1 MRKLKE
7 HEQRVL
13 DFIQSSLEK
22 NGYAPSV
29 RDIMSALGYKST
41 STVHLYLHRLQELG
55 YIQMEEG
62 KSRAI
67 TVSSFLGVS
76 RRGVPILGKVT
87 AGVPILASENF
98 DGYLDFT
105 PNGTK
110 YTPESLFALKISGS
124 SMIGAGIF
132 DGDHVIVQR
141 SDYAENGDI
150 VVVMIEDEATVK
162 TFYREKGGFRLQP
175 ENPEYE
181 PIFTDDLMI
190 LGKVIASVRYFN

>member
-55 YIQMEEG
+55 YIQMEDG

-67 TVSSFLGVS
+67 TLSSFCGIT
-76 RRGVPILGKVT
+76 RPGVPILGKVT

-98 DGYLDFT
+98 DGYLNFS
-105 PNGTK
+105 PNETK
-110 YTPESLFALKISGS
+110 YTGDSLFALKISGN

-132 DGDHVIVQR
+132 DGDHVVVAR

-150 VVVMIEDEATVK
+150 VVVLIEDEATVK
-162 TFYREKGGFRLQP
+162 TFYKEKGGFRLQP

-181 PIFTDDLMI
+181 PIFTDDLTI
-190 LGKVIASVRYFN
+190 LGKVIASVRYFD

>member
-55 YIQMEEG
+55 YIQMEDG

-67 TVSSFLGVS
+67 TVSSFFGAA

-98 DGYLDFT
+98 DGYLDFA

-110 YTPESLFALKISGS
+110 YTFGDLFALKISGS

-132 DGDHVIVQR
+132 DGDHVVVQR

-150 VVVMIEDEATVK
+150 VVVLIEDEATVK
-162 TFYREKGGFRLQP
+162 TFYKEKGGFRLQP

-181 PIFTDDLMI
+181 PIFTDDLVI
-190 LGKVIASVRYFN
+190 LGKVIASVRYFD

>member
-13 DFIQSSLEK
+13 DFIQSALEK

-41 STVHLYLHRLQELG
+41 STVHLYLHRLEELG
-55 YIQMEEG
+55 YIHMEEG

-67 TVSSFLGVS
+67 TVEASFAK
-76 RRGVPILGKVT
+76 RRSGVPILGKVT
-87 AGVPILASENF
+87 AGVPILAAENF
-98 DGYLDFT
+98 DGYLDFS
-105 PNGTK
+105 PNGSK
-110 YTPESLFALKISGS
+110 YAPESLFALKISGN

-132 DGDHVIVQR
+132 DGDHVVVER
-141 SDYAENGDI
+141 GDYAENGDI

-162 TFYREKGGFRLQP
+162 TFYKEKRGFRLQP

-181 PIFTDDLMI
+181 PILVDDLTS
-190 LGKVIASVRYFN
+190 LGKVVASIRYFN